1 MQIVAFGKMES
12 MDMMMNMGMMMCMFF
27 VMFIYILSSFCVFFY
42 SCKSNG
48 SEDASRVFIF

>member
-27 VMFIYILSSFCVFFY
+27 VMFIYILSSF
-42 SCKSNG
+42 
-48 SEDASRVFIF
+48 